1 MKKISIIFSFRNEE
15 KNILELVTKI
25 NQVFDGLSNWE
36 YEAIFVNDDS
46 SDSSERILLELQKKY
61 PIKIINMSRK
71 FGTGPCVLAGFDN
84 CSGDCAIYM
93 DSDLQ
98 DPPEIIP
105 ELIKKYEEGYDVV
118 HTRRTKRMGESKLKL
133 FITKSAYKIINKLSD
148 ISLPIEVGDFKLISK
163 RVLEQIKKQ
172 KEFNPYIRG
181 MSVWVGFNQA
191 FVEYVRKKRASGEA
205 NISSFFSFES
215 LSNGPIIE
223 FLRGVTSYSLVP
235 LYFGIILGILA
246 FIFSI
251 VLIIYALYTKF
262 SGLAVAG
269 STSVIITVSFFSG
282 IILVTMGII
291 GIYLA
296 RIYEQTRG
304 RDKYIIKEIKNYK
317 NNN

>member
-1 MKKISIIFSFRNEE
+1 MKKVSIIFSFRNEE
-15 KNILELVTKI
+15 KNIPELVKKI
-25 NQVFDGLSNWE
+25 NQVFDSLSNWK
-36 YEAIFVNDDS
+36 YESIFVNDDS
-46 SDSSERILLELQKKY
+46 TDSSEKILLELQKKY

-71 FGTGPCVLAGFDN
+71 FGPGPCVLAGFDN

-118 HTRRTKRMGESKLKL
+118 HTKRTKRVGESKLKL
-133 FITKSAYKIINKLSD
+133 FITRLAYKIINRLSD
-148 ISLPIEVGDFKLISK
+148 ISLPTDMGDFKLLSK
-163 RVLEQIKKQ
+163 RALDQIKKQ

-181 MSVWVGFNQA
+181 MSVWVGFNQT
-191 FVEYVRKKRASGEA
+191 FVKYVRKERAYGETKQHLF
-205 NISSFFSFES
+205 SSES
-215 LSNGPIIE
+215 LYYGPISQFI
-223 FLRGVTSYSLVP
+223 RGVTSYSLAP
-235 LYFGIILGILA
+235 LYSGIILGALA

-251 VLIIYALYTKF
+251 VLIIYSLYAKF
-262 SGLAVAG
+262 NGLAVAG

-317 NNN
+317 NTN

>member
-25 NQVFDGLSNWE
+25 NQVFEGLSNWE
-36 YEAIFVNDDS
+36 YETIFVNDDS
-46 SDSSERILLELQKKY
+46 SDSSEKILLELQKKY

-71 FGTGPCVLAGFDN
+71 FGVGPCVLAGFDN

-118 HTRRTKRMGESKLKL
+118 HTKRTNRIGESKLRL
-133 FITKSAYKIINKLSD
+133 FITKLAYKIINILSD

-191 FVEYVRKKRASGEA
+191 FVEYVRKERASGETKQA
-205 NISSFFSFES
+205 LFSFTYD
-215 LSNGPIIE
+215 GPIAQ

-235 LYFGIILGILA
+235 LYLGIILGILT

-262 SGLAVAG
+262 NGLAIAG

>member
-15 KNILELVTKI
+15 KNILELITKI
-25 NQVFDGLSNWE
+25 NHVFDGLSDWE

-46 SDSSERILLELQKKY
+46 SDSSEKILLELQKKY

-71 FGTGPCVLAGFDN
+71 FGPGPCVLAGFDN

-118 HTRRTKRMGESKLKL
+118 HTKRTKRIGESKLKL
-133 FITKSAYKIINKLSD
+133 LITRLAYKIINKLSD
-148 ISLPIEVGDFKLISK
+148 ISLPIDVGDFKLISK
-163 RVLEQIKKQ
+163 RVLEKIKKQ

-181 MSVWVGFNQA
+181 MSVWVCFKQT
-191 FVEYVRKKRASGEA
+191 FVEYVRKERASGETKQPLF
-205 NISSFFSFES
+205 SSGSFSY
-215 LSNGPIIE
+215 GPISQFI
-223 FLRGVTSYSLVP
+223 RGVTSYSLAP
-235 LYFGIILGILA
+235 LYLGIILGVLT

-269 STSVIITVSFFSG
+269 STSIIITVSFFSG

-304 RDKYIIKEIKNYK
+304 RDKYIIKEIKDYK
-317 NNN
+317 NKS

>member
-25 NQVFDGLSNWE
+25 NQVFEGLSNWE
-36 YEAIFVNDDS
+36 YETIFVNDDS
-46 SDSSERILLELQKKY
+46 SDSSEKILLELQKKY

-71 FGTGPCVLAGFDN
+71 FGVGPCVLAGFDN

-118 HTRRTKRMGESKLKL
+118 HTKRTNRIGESKLRL
-133 FITKSAYKIINKLSD
+133 FITKLAYKIINKLSD

-191 FVEYVRKKRASGEA
+191 FVEYVRKERASGETKQA
-205 NISSFFSFES
+205 LFSFTYD
-215 LSNGPIIE
+215 GPIAQ

-235 LYFGIILGILA
+235 LYLGIMLGILT

-262 SGLAVAG
+262 NGLAIAG

>member
-15 KNILELVTKI
+15 KNIPELVTRT
-25 NQVFDGLSNWE
+25 NQVFEKLNNWKHE
-36 YEAIFVNDDS
+36 LIFVNDDS
-46 SDSSERILLELQKKY
+46 TDSSEKVLLELQKKY

-71 FGTGPCVLAGFDN
+71 FGPGPCVLAGFDN
-84 CSGDCAIYM
+84 CAGDCIIYM

-98 DPPEIIP
+98 DPPEVIP
-105 ELIKKYEEGYDVV
+105 ELIKKYENGYDVV
-118 HTRRTKRMGESKLKL
+118 HTKRTERIGESKLKL
-133 FITKSAYKIINKLSD
+133 FITRLAYKIINKLSD

-181 MSVWVGFNQA
+181 MSVWVGFNQT
-191 FVEYVRKKRASGEA
+191 FLEYVRKERAAGETKQ
-205 NISSFFSFES
+205 SLFSFES
-215 LSNGPIIE
+215 FSHGPISQFI
-223 FLRGVTSYSLVP
+223 RGVTSYSLVP
-235 LYFGIILGILA
+235 LYLGIILGILT

-262 SGLAVAG
+262 NGLAVAG

>member
-1 MKKISIIFSFRNEE
+1 MKKVSIIFSFRNEE
-15 KNILELVTKI
+15 KNIPELVKKI
-25 NQVFDGLSNWE
+25 NQVFDSLSNWK
-36 YEAIFVNDDS
+36 YESIFVNDDS
-46 SDSSERILLELQKKY
+46 TDSSEKILLELQKKY

-71 FGTGPCVLAGFDN
+71 FGPGPCVLAGFDN

-118 HTRRTKRMGESKLKL
+118 HTKRTKRVGESKLKL
-133 FITKSAYKIINKLSD
+133 FITRLAYKIINRLSD
-148 ISLPIEVGDFKLISK
+148 ISLPTDMGDFKLLSK
-163 RVLEQIKKQ
+163 RVLDQIKKQ

-181 MSVWVGFNQA
+181 MSVWVGFNQT
-191 FVEYVRKKRASGEA
+191 FVKYVRKERAYGETKQHLF
-205 NISSFFSFES
+205 SSES
-215 LSNGPIIE
+215 LHYGPISQFI
-223 FLRGVTSYSLVP
+223 RGVTSYSLAP
-235 LYFGIILGILA
+235 LYSGIILGALA

-251 VLIIYALYTKF
+251 VLIIYSLYTKF
-262 SGLAVAG
+262 NGLAVAG

-317 NNN
+317 NTN